1 MSYKLQKSSDGSG
14 GERYHI
20 TVPKALVES
29 EGFEEGDKFTWIR
42 EGRDLVM
49 QRE

>member
-20 TVPKALVES
+20 TVPKALAKS
-29 EGFEEGDKFTWIR
+29 EGLEEGDEFEWVR

-49 QRE
+49 RKQ